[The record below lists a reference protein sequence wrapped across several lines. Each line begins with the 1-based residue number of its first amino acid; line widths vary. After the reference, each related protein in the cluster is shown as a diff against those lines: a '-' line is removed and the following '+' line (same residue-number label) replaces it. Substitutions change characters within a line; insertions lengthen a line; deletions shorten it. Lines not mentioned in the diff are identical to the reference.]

1 MDQDSDKNLEFT
13 NKLKLFFIKQKIKI
27 ILIFFTLILISV
39 IFFVMKIFQER
50 ENISISEK
58 FIKANVYLSSGNK
71 DKSKELYEEIIKSK
85 NKFYSILALNTIL
98 EKALENNE
106 DVIINYFDILQD
118 LSIPPEQKDLLIFK
132 KALYLIQISKTEEG
146 KSLLRKLSNSG
157 SYLKS
162 ISDQILETKFENK

>member
-1 MDQDSDKNLEFT
+1 MDQDTDKNLEFT

-27 ILIFFTLILISV
+27 ILIFFTFVLISI
-39 IFFVMKIFQER
+39 IFLAMKIFQER

-58 FIKANVYLSSGNK
+58 FIKANIYLSSENK

-98 EKALENNE
+98 EKGLENNE
-106 DVIINYFDILQD
+106 DVIINYFDTLKD
-118 LSIPPEQKDLLIFK
+118 LSIPSEQKDLLIFK

-146 KSLLRKLSNSG
+146 EGLLRKLSNSD
-157 SYLKS
+157 SYLKN
-162 ISDQILETKFENK
+162 ISDQILEN

>member
-1 MDQDSDKNLEFT
+1 MDQDTDKNLEFT

-27 ILIFFTLILISV
+27 ILIFFTFVLISI
-39 IFFVMKIFQER
+39 IFLAMKIFQER

-58 FIKANVYLSSGNK
+58 FIKANIYLSSENK

-98 EKALENNE
+98 EKGLENNE
-106 DVIINYFDILQD
+106 DVIINYFDILKD
-118 LSIPPEQKDLLIFK
+118 LSIPSEQKDLLIFK

-146 KSLLRKLSNSG
+146 EGLLRKLSNSD
-157 SYLKS
+157 SYLKN
-162 ISDQILETKFENK
+162 ISDQILEN

>member
-1 MDQDSDKNLEFT
+1 MDQDIDKNLEFT

-27 ILIFFTLILISV
+27 ILIFFTFVLISI
-39 IFFVMKIFQER
+39 IFLAMKIFQER

-58 FIKANVYLSSGNK
+58 FIKANIYLSSENK

-98 EKALENNE
+98 EKGLENNE
-106 DVIINYFDILQD
+106 DVIINYFDILKD
-118 LSIPPEQKDLLIFK
+118 LSIPSEQKDLLIFK

-146 KSLLRKLSNSG
+146 EGLLRKLSNSD
-157 SYLKS
+157 SYLKN
-162 ISDQILETKFENK
+162 ISDQILEN

>member
-1 MDQDSDKNLEFT
+1 MDQDTDKNLEFA
-13 NKLKLFFIKQKIKI
+13 NKLKLFFIEQKIKI
-27 ILIFFTLILISV
+27 IIIFFTFILISI
-39 IFFVMKIFQER
+39 IFLAMKIFQER

-58 FIKANVYLSSGNK
+58 FIKANIYLSSENK

-98 EKALENNE
+98 EKELESNE
-106 DVIINYFDILQD
+106 DVIISYFDILQD

-146 KSLLRKLSNSG
+146 KGLLRKLSNSA
-157 SYLKS
+157 SYLKN
-162 ISDQILETKFENK
+162 ISDQILEN

>member
-1 MDQDSDKNLEFT
+1 MDQDIDKNLEFT
-13 NKLKLFFIKQKIKI
+13 NKLKLFFIKQKKKI
-27 ILIFFTLILISV
+27 ILIFFA
-39 IFFVMKIFQER
+39 FFVISIIFLWMKIIQEK

-58 FIKANVYLSSGNK
+58 FIKANIYLSSENK

-98 EKALENNE
+98 EKELENNE

-146 KSLLRKLSNSG
+146 KGLLRKLSNSD
-157 SYLKS
+157 SYLKN
-162 ISDQILETKFENK
+162 ISDQILED

>member
-1 MDQDSDKNLEFT
+1 MDQDIDKNLEFT

-27 ILIFFTLILISV
+27 ILIFFTFVLISI
-39 IFFVMKIFQER
+39 IFLAMKIFQER

-58 FIKANVYLSSGNK
+58 FIKANIYLSSENK

-98 EKALENNE
+98 EKGLENNE
-106 DVIINYFDILQD
+106 DVIINYFDTLKD
-118 LSIPPEQKDLLIFK
+118 LSIPSEQKDLLIFK

-146 KSLLRKLSNSG
+146 EGLLRKLSNSD
-157 SYLKS
+157 SYLKN
-162 ISDQILETKFENK
+162 ISDQILEN

>member
-1 MDQDSDKNLEFT
+1 MDQDADKNLEFT
-13 NKLKLFFIKQKIKI
+13 NKLKLFFMNQKIKI
-27 ILIFFTLILISV
+27 IIIFFTLILISI
-39 IFFVMKIFQER
+39 IFLAMKIFQER

-58 FIKANVYLSSGNK
+58 FIKANIYLSSENK

-85 NKFYSILALNTIL
+85 NKFYSILALNMIL
-98 EKALENNE
+98 EKELENNE

-146 KSLLRKLSNSG
+146 EDLLRKLSNSE
-157 SYLKS
+157 SYLKN
-162 ISDQILETKFENK
+162 ISDQILEN

>member
-1 MDQDSDKNLEFT
+1 MDQDTDKNLEFT

-27 ILIFFTLILISV
+27 ILIFFA
-39 IFFVMKIFQER
+39 FFVISIIFLWMKIIQEK

-58 FIKANVYLSSGNK
+58 FIKANIYLSSENK

-98 EKALENNE
+98 EKELENNE

-146 KSLLRKLSNSG
+146 ETLLRRLSNSN
-157 SYLKS
+157 SYLKN
-162 ISDQILETKFENK
+162 ISDQILDN